1 MEKKKVNSKAKKE
14 KEKELEEELE
24 EDEEL
29 ETDEYE
35 EEEEDDDGDN
45 NKFKKVSISI
55 IWKNFSQKTKKNYW
69 VFVTDNNDRMA
80 CFNPDVLKKLG
91 LSLEDK
97 MIKFEFPQT
106 MLLKIKEAN
115 GSKTIQDAKS
125 GQLIQEPI
133 RKNYQEKGSQYAPP
147 KKNDD
152 EILRMNVLRTAVEFL
167 AGKKSSNLKE
177 LQKLT
182 NLFAEYVKTGEWK

>member
-14 KEKELEEELE
+14 KEKE
-24 EDEEL
+24 
-29 ETDEYE
+29 Y
-35 EEEEDDDGDN
+35 GDS

-125 GQLIQEPI
+125 GQPIQEPI

-167 AGKKSSNLKE
+167 SHKKNSSLKE
-177 LQKLT
+177 LKKFT
-182 NLFAEYVKTGEWK
+182 NLFADYVKTGEWK

>member
-45 NKFKKVSISI
+45 NKFKKMSISI

-125 GQLIQEPI
+125 GQPIQEPI

-167 AGKKSSNLKE
+167 SHKKNSSLKE
-177 LQKLT
+177 LQKFT
-182 NLFAEYVKTGEWK
+182 NLFADYVKTGEWK

>member
-14 KEKELEEELE
+14 KEKELEEELI

-35 EEEEDDDGDN
+35 EEDDDYGDS

-115 GSKTIQDAKS
+115 GSKTIQDAKA
-125 GQLIQEPI
+125 GQPIQEPI

-167 AGKKSSNLKE
+167 SHKKNSSLKE
-177 LQKLT
+177 LQKFT
-182 NLFAEYVKTGEWK
+182 NLFADYVKTGEWK